1 MEKRIIA
8 EAQLGEFFT
17 ENENYPA
24 SAVNSEAK
32 QDDPASAV

>member
-1 MEKRIIA
+1 MERRKSA
-8 EAQLGEFFT
+8 VAQLGEFFT

-32 QDDPASAV
+32 QDDPASVV